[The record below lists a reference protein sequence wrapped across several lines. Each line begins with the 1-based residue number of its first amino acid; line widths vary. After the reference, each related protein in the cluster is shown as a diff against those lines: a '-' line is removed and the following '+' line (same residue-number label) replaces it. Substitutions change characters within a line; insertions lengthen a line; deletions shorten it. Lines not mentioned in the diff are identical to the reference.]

1 MAAATRPA
9 FRHLRVGNPQV
20 SSAPKCT
27 GSREAMMN
35 PGQLNALAGGA
46 DSGEY
51 VLWAGSPWHRCWS
64 GRRKGGSA
72 MRKVMESLMLLLARI
87 RKVIT
92 GQRWGSQD
100 AAEPGSL
107 RSAR

>member
-46 DSGEY
+46 DF
-51 VLWAGSPWHRCWS
+51 
-64 GRRKGGSA
+64 GRVRFCGRDPPGTA
-72 MRKVMESLMLLLARI
+72 VGL
-87 RKVIT
+87 
-92 GQRWGSQD
+92 G
-100 AAEPGSL
+100 AAKEVRP
-107 RSAR
+107 